1 MVGFFFLTLAGVL
14 HAGRTPKNGFST
26 PLFDARNAT
35 MNTPRAF
42 TRSQIS
48 KGFTL
53 IELMIG
59 IAIIGVLSA
68 IAIPAFQDYLNRSK
82 VTELLN
88 IAQSCK
94 AGVIEFAASTNV
106 WPSSS
111 ADAGCQSAVAAN
123 SKYSETLTLGAQ
135 GKILVSFKNNQ
146 VASGLGTGQFI
157 ALVPWSGAGRH
168 TSAVAPIGQW
178 RCVTNVTGDLL
189 RYIPAACRNADV
201 T

>member
-1 MVGFFFLTLAGVL
+1 
-14 HAGRTPKNGFST
+14 
-26 PLFDARNAT
+26 